1 MRWKFRMRKRNPP
14 LTKRNREKISSPT
27 SQTNIW
33 NLIAEIVN
41 QIYFVSVI
49 SKFGVLD
56 KSKSKLILI
65 KMILFG

>member
-1 MRWKFRMRKRNPP
+1 MRWKFRMRKHNPP
-14 LTKRNREKISSPT
+14 LTKKNREKISSPT

-56 KSKSKLILI
+56 KSKRKLILI